1 MYFSIIQ
8 TLNEN
13 YILCLYF
20 IQVPR
25 VYISFFCL
33 NIYYENISDDDDQ
46 LVLISYNQNQDKAWN
61 CNVFQMWFFHF
72 IYFNLI
78 YVLLSKTVI
87 LLLCINICVCCDS
100 QQMTI
105 DRKQLKLSLVNN
117 RNGYCIAF
125 KLRQQLEYRGMS
137 RMQYVMN
144 QIWADE
150 CESTILVCF
159 IYHLSHYLHKLRGS
173 VFGNNQ
179 SMLLLSVLWSDCTEL
194 WVRFSHTPPLH
205 CFINNQK
212 N

>member
-1 MYFSIIQ
+1 MIWTTANPFCYFVYYILFDVFIVNAHIFCISSLFQ

-13 YILCLYF
+13 YKLCLYF

-25 VYISFFCL
+25 VYIFFFCVS
-33 NIYYENISDDDDQ
+33 IYCKNISDDDDQ
-46 LVLISYNQNQDKAWN
+46 LVLISYDQNQDKAWN

-72 IYFNLI
+72 IYLNLI

-159 IYHLSHYLHKLRGS
+159 IY
-173 VFGNNQ
+173 V
-179 SMLLLSVLWSDCTEL
+179 
-194 WVRFSHTPPLH
+194 PLKSLFAQIKRE
-205 CFINNQK
+205 CIW
-212 N
+212 